1 MIKRFLFGDT
11 SSALQ
16 MRLCLLV
23 HCFIALDSIIAIPLG
38 AEMARFC
45 DVSPNQ
51 AGYFT
56 ASYALAASLVG
67 FWLRR
72 KVRYRAIDIK
82 IGLAGLM
89 ASTYALTMTNQ
100 FILLLVFRAL
110 AGVFAG
116 ALAVMNFNRVLALSS
131 DEDRK
136 ANIGALLSVFPLT
149 LSLAVPPC
157 LFIASHWGW
166 QRVFEVI
173 ALAMLAV
180 LIWLGYK
187 AKNVTPSALNNAKK
201 LSALS
206 PQVRYTKTFIFCVLA
221 VFLAVFSTFLVSTQ
235 FPIRLI
241 AELNISG
248 LALSLS
254 YILGGL
260 GCFYTLK
267 RHAKRSGEGIEVK
280 TILVLSLCMV
290 LVTAIG
296 LLTANDRIGMSMF
309 CVFLVASASRTL
321 IINTDILCL
330 LDIEQRTELI
340 GIQGALQ
347 QFAIASAGAVGSYL
361 SSMTYLSS
369 MAWGLPIHGA
379 WPYLILVI
387 VASICMLMVP
397 VLCLVIS
404 VGRRRKLSL
413 GVAGG

>member
-1 MIKRFLFGDT
+1 MKRLMIKGFLFGET
-11 SSALQ
+11 SRAQQ
-16 MRLCLLV
+16 MCLCLLV
-23 HCFIALDSIIAIPLG
+23 HFFIALDSIIVIPLG

-45 DVSPNQ
+45 NVLPNQ

-67 FWLRR
+67 FLLRR
-72 KVRYRAIDIK
+72 KVHYRAIDIK
-82 IGLAGLM
+82 VGFAGLVI
-89 ASTYALTMTNQ
+89 STYALTMTNQ

-131 DEDRK
+131 DEARK

-173 ALAMLAV
+173 ALAMLAL
-180 LIWLGYK
+180 LILLGCK
-187 AKNVTPSALNNAKK
+187 ANNVTPSAQNNAKK
-201 LSALS
+201 LSVRG

-235 FPIRLI
+235 FPIRLV
-241 AELNISG
+241 AELNISN

-267 RHAKRSGEGIEVK
+267 RHTMRAGEGVEVK
-280 TILVLSLCMV
+280 TILVLSLCMT
-290 LVTAIG
+290 LVTTIG
-296 LLTANDRIGMSMF
+296 LLTSNDGIGMSMF

-330 LDIEQRTELI
+330 LDSEQRAELI

-347 QFAIASAGAVGSYL
+347 QFAMASAGAAGSYL
-361 SSMTYLSS
+361 SSMT
-369 MAWGLPIHGA
+369 WGLPTHGA

-387 VASICMLMVP
+387 VASIFMLMVP

-413 GVAGG
+413 GLQGG